1 MNRHVKFFVI
11 ATLLIGLSLVGS
23 AGAQDV
29 SREQGNQLQ
38 DEGTP
43 IRHRINPHGPDR
55 TVRAKGFSTA
65 DVPDGRVLTQGSTG
79 VATPNMTYH
88 GGPLIATPVA
98 YLIWY
103 GNWNQTNGADTPAAQ
118 AVVRDFVRSVGGS
131 PYYQLNTT
139 ASAGGFTITGNVTYG
154 GETTDTG
161 SQGTQLTDA
170 RVLTIVTSAISSG
183 RLPFN
188 SNGVY
193 FVLTSSNV
201 SESSG
206 FCTQYCGWHTA
217 ANTAVGHVR
226 YSFVGNAARCLNA
239 CAAQTTSPNGIA
251 GADAMVSIVAHEL
264 EETGT
269 DPDLNAWFDANG
281 AENADKCAWT
291 FGHFQFQAPNGSFA
305 NMTRTSPSGTTRN
318 YLVQRNI
325 KVTPSGNLCMM
336 DSTHN

>member
-11 ATLLIGLSLVGS
+11 AALLVGIFLVVP

-29 SREQGNQLQ
+29 SQSSQNQTQ
-38 DEGTP
+38 DEGMP
-43 IRHRINPHGPDR
+43 IIHRINPHGADR
-55 TVRAKGFSTA
+55 TVRAKGFTA
-65 DVPDGRVLTQGSTG
+65 ADAPSGRVLTQGSTG

-88 GGPLIATPVA
+88 GGPLISTPVV

-118 AVVRDFVRSVGGS
+118 AVVRDFVRSIGGS
-131 PYYQLNTT
+131 PYYRLNTT
-139 ASAGGFTITGNVTYG
+139 ASAGGFTITGNVTFG

-161 SQGTQLTDA
+161 SQGTSLTDA

-188 SNGVY
+188 SSGVY

-201 SESSG
+201 SETSG
-206 FCTQYCGWHTA
+206 FCSQYCGWHTA
-217 ANTAVGHVR
+217 ANTSVGHVR

-239 CAAQTTSPNGIA
+239 CSAQTNSPNGIA

-264 EETGT
+264 EEANT

-305 NMTRTSPSGTTRN
+305 NMTLTSPSGTTRN

-325 KVTPSGNLCMM
+325 RITSTGNFCMM

>member
-1 MNRHVKFFVI
+1 MTRHVKFF
-11 ATLLIGLSLVGS
+11 ATAALFACLVFVGQ
-23 AGAQDV
+23 AGAQEPIQDT
-29 SREQGNQLQ
+29 GALPQ
-38 DEGTP
+38 DEGRP
-43 IRHRINPHGPDR
+43 IIHKINPHGADR
-55 TVRAKGFSTA
+55 TVRAKGFTA
-65 DVPDGRVLTQGSTG
+65 EGVPNGRVLTQGSTG

-88 GGPLIATPVA
+88 GGPLITTPIV

-103 GNWNQTNGADTPAAQ
+103 GNWNQANGADTPAAQ

-131 PYYQLNTT
+131 PYYLLNTT
-139 ASAGGFTITGNVTYG
+139 ASAGGTTITGGVTFG

-161 SQGTQLTDA
+161 SQGTSLTDA
-170 RVLTIVTSAISSG
+170 RVLSVVTSAISSG

-188 SNGVY
+188 SRGVY

-201 SESSG
+201 SETSG
-206 FCTQYCGWHTA
+206 FCSQYCGWHTA

-239 CAAQTTSPNGIA
+239 CSAQTNSPNGIA

-264 EETGT
+264 EEANT
-269 DPDLNAWFDANG
+269 DPDLNAWFDSNG

-291 FGHFQFQAPNGSFA
+291 FGHFQFTAPNGSFA
-305 NMTRTSPSGTTRN
+305 NMTLTSPAGTTRN

-325 KVTPSGNLCMM
+325 KITSSGNFCMM
-336 DSTHN
+336 DTSHN